1 MDSTRPTAS
10 TPRVREPIPADQ
22 ASFSTGLKGMRMG
35 YTEET
40 EAQERIGWLWR
51 RPTPLSGS
59 GGRSLTRNGP
69 HEGSLYPRSASP
81 KAGANPRRNGAL
93 RGGE

>member
-40 EAQERIGWLWR
+40 EAQEDWLAMATADPAFW
-51 RPTPLSGS
+51 
-59 GGRSLTRNGP
+59 
-69 HEGSLYPRSASP
+69 
-81 KAGANPRRNGAL
+81 L
-93 RGGE
+93 RGSIVNEKRTA